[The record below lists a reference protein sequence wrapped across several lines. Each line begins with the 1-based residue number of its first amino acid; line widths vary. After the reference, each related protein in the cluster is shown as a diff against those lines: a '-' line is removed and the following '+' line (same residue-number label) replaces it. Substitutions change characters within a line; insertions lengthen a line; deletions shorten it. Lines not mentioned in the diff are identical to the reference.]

1 MHMHTPMYRVYV
13 CMAIGKTMKNPGGGE
28 KKQLHTESLYG
39 TLSNNNYQITNTSQY
54 RTLIWEASR

>member
-13 CMAIGKTMKNPGGGE
+13 CMAIGKTTGG
-28 KKQLHTESLYG
+28 KKQLHTDSLYG